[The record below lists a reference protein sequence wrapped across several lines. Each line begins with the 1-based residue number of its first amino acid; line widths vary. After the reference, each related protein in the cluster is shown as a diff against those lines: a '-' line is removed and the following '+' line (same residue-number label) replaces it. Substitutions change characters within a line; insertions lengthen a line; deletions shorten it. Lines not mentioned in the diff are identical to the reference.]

1 MKRFHGAA
9 VSADRKPRQN
19 LSPELLMMASSLR
32 RCDCFLLAA
41 EWHLEDKMS
50 EPVPVNWTHE
60 IIRSVKIHLIN
71 LFIINL
77 MIYCSDQ
84 SDIVQQ
90 RRMSNL
96 SSCFL
101 LQEQWE
107 EGRGSEETTTWVVR
121 EFSDGRVGRIGPGC
135 VLQIK
140 FRSDEFKVQHRYKV
154 SASLHVSFWPESRT
168 EGISVVLTELLPVQV
183 LQSYWISPHTR
194 LKEGQQGDRWIYS
207 GPTMRTLKGQSFVKR
222 VTICQNT
229 NLPPRNWHLS
239 PCPQWGI
246 GG

>member
-1 MKRFHGAA
+1 
-9 VSADRKPRQN
+9 
-19 LSPELLMMASSLR
+19 MMASSLR

-50 EPVPVNWTHE
+50 EPVPVNWTHK
-60 IIRSVKIHLIN
+60 IIRSVKVHLIN

-77 MIYCSDQ
+77 MIYYSDQ

-121 EFSDGRVGRIGPGC
+121 ELSDGRVGRIGPGC

-140 FRSDEFKVQHRYKV
+140 FHSDEFKVQRRYKA
-154 SASLHVSFWPESRT
+154 SASLRVSFWPESRT
-168 EGISVVLTELLPVQV
+168 EGIGVVSTGLLPVQV
-183 LQSYWISPHTR
+183 LLNQSSHMTEGRSARGQVDLFRAQHEDFKGTVVCKTCDNMSKYKFTAKDLTFVTTSTVR
-194 LKEGQQGDRWIYS
+194 GSGAKLKKSLNSADFHSWSLLKTIY
-207 GPTMRTLKGQSFVKR
+207 
-222 VTICQNT
+222 
-229 NLPPRNWHLS
+229 
-239 PCPQWGI
+239 
-246 GG
+246 